1 MTSADLFLEASRIL
15 IGLGLSV
22 WIGGSVLLAVS
33 SSEAGG
39 EVLDRLKFIVAGCI
53 LVGLLLEVQVLGSS
67 LPPRRVAR
75 AIVLFLLIASHV
87 YVVMVVQ
94 PKTGYYR
101 EKVTSF
107 EEEKTKEDPWRAKY
121 GAERRKSEIVSLVGL
136 LFAVVSFVLG

>member
-1 MTSADLFLEASRIL
+1 
-15 IGLGLSV
+15 
-22 WIGGSVLLAVS
+22 VLLAVS
-33 SSEAGG
+33 GVNGG
-39 EVLDRLKFIVAGCI
+39 TGTAEHVVGTLDRLKFIVAGCI

-94 PKTGYYR
+94 PKMRYYR